1 MRYLLH
7 LRAASHIRRRTR
19 KRRRCIRCF
28 QKTATGRREGNQSD
42 GAEWLGGES
51 GRTPGAPSV
60 SVFIEDRG
68 CGHKGGRTKD
78 QLRGQEMAEEIWTS
92 SKMEK

>member
-19 KRRRCIRCF
+19 KRRWCIQWF
-28 QKTATGRREGNQSD
+28 QKTATGRRERNQSD
-42 GAEWLGGES
+42 GTEWLGGES
-51 GRTPGAPSV
+51 GHTPGAPSV
-60 SVFIEDRG
+60 SVFREDRG
-68 CGHKGGRTKD
+68 GGHKGGRTKD
-78 QLRGQEMAEEIWTS
+78 KLRGQEMAEEIWTS